1 MTISTKAMGD
11 SSIDGGHPGQR
22 RGLRAQDDAF
32 TATGPGTAAGD
43 YLRRFWQPV
52 YHASDLAAGCAVP
65 LTIIV
70 KIVLDST
77 DDLRS
82 LSVLLGD
89 AAGAREA
96 EKS

>member
-1 MTISTKAMGD
+1 MLLSLVVWGYLL
-11 SSIDGGHPGQR
+11 GV
-22 RGLRAQDDAF
+22 
-32 TATGPGTAAGD
+32 AGM
-43 YLRRFWQPV
+43 FF
-52 YHASDLAAGCAVP
+52 AVP

-89 AAGAREA
+89 AASAREA
-96 EKS
+96 GKR

>member
-1 MTISTKAMGD
+1 MAAVHAVLGVVVG
-11 SSIDGGHPGQR
+11 SILQPRMLGSR
-22 RGLRAQDDAF
+22 LGLSPLVVLLSLVIW
-32 TATGPGTAAGD
+32 GYLLGVAGM
-43 YLRRFWQPV
+43 FF
-52 YHASDLAAGCAVP
+52 AVP

-89 AAGAREA
+89 AGAAREA
-96 EKS
+96 EKR